1 MKKIFCLL
9 MTIILALCGC
19 SCGLAGQ
26 KNIEVKKFGYT
37 CKADIKF
44 SEDISAVV
52 TLDVTGGGIF
62 SVLIN
67 EPKDLSGIKFSFDN
81 NNLTVSYGDMV
92 SGKFSEFGDLK
103 GSIELLNKI
112 FGSLSIKDIS
122 AEYNGKNYV
131 YEDKIDSLKY
141 VVQFNE
147 MRFPLTI
154 SVPEVD
160 FFATLKD
167 WQY

>member
-1 MKKIFCLL
+1 MKKFFCLL
-9 MTIILALCGC
+9 IVIILLFCGC
-19 SCGLAGQ
+19 SCNFNGQ
-26 KNIEVKKFGYT
+26 KNIEVTKFGYT

-44 SEDISAVV
+44 SEEISTGV
-52 TLDVTGGGIF
+52 TLNVTGGGIF

-67 EPKDLSGIKFSFDN
+67 EPKDLAGIKFSFDN
-81 NNLTVSYGDMV
+81 NIMTVSYGDMV
-92 SGKFSEFGDLK
+92 SGKFSKFNNLTG
-103 GSIELLNKI
+103 IAELLNKI
-112 FGSLSIKDIS
+112 FQSLSIKDIT
-122 AEYNGKNYV
+122 AQYNGDTYV

-147 MRFPLTI
+147 MGFPLAI